1 MATEKAATTRKR
13 TAKKVESAESSVK
26 LDIASNIPKVSDF
39 VFMEK
44 TAQVLEIGMLT
55 GKNVIL
61 WGSGGHGKSDIT
73 QAFFAEKGITPFIMT
88 MGTGLTTDRLFG
100 GLDIPTFNST
110 GKIEYLVENSFM
122 NHEYV
127 VFEELFDAPDFILEQ
142 LKDILSS
149 GTFRNGGQT
158 FEIKTK
164 YIICATNRTREE
176 FAKNASLQALME
188 RFPLEHNV
196 IWDNYN
202 ELSYK
207 TLLESRFGAGNVN
220 PIIPFI
226 LQKYASKSI
235 IISPRIAI
243 VAYEIFMKAGLDAL
257 MYIADFNKKSDII
270 KDAVKEYEDNAAL
283 NKVFIDIDKNL
294 NILKTL
300 DMLTAE
306 EISEAKECIKT
317 LESLEKSI
325 STMKVSDSFVQ
336 KLNDSKTTLSNE
348 IKAQKK
354 RIMIATS
361 IND

>member
-13 TAKKVESAESSVK
+13 TAKKVESAEPSVK

-61 WGSGGHGKSDIT
+61 WGSGGHGKSELT

-202 ELSYK
+202 EISYK
-207 TLLESRFGAGNVN
+207 TLLESRFGQGNVD

-243 VAYEIFMKAGLDAL
+243 VAYELFMKAGIDSL
-257 MYIADFNKKSDII
+257 MYLADFSKKSEII
-270 KDAVKEYEDNAAL
+270 KEAVKEFEDNAAL
-283 NKVFIDIDKNL
+283 NKIFADVEFNL
-294 NILKTL
+294 NTLKESDL
-300 DMLTAE
+300 LTGDEIAE
-306 EISEAKECIKT
+306 GKECIKT
-317 LESLEKSI
+317 LESLRNAI
-325 STMKVSDSFVQ
+325 GNMKVSDSFVQ
-336 KLNDSKTTLSNE
+336 KLNDTKNNLDNE

>member
-1 MATEKAATTRKR
+1 
-13 TAKKVESAESSVK
+13 
-26 LDIASNIPKVSDF
+26 
-39 VFMEK
+39 
-44 TAQVLEIGMLT
+44 
-55 GKNVIL
+55 
-61 WGSGGHGKSDIT
+61 
-73 QAFFAEKGITPFIMT
+73 
-88 MGTGLTTDRLFG
+88 
-100 GLDIPTFNST
+100 
-110 GKIEYLVENSFM
+110 M

-207 TLLESRFGAGNVN
+207 TLLESRFGEGNVD

-226 LQKYASKSI
+226 LQKYATKSI
-235 IISPRIAI
+235 TISPRIAI

-257 MYIADFNKKSDII
+257 MYIADFNKKNDII
-270 KDAVKEYEDNAAL
+270 KSAVKEYEDNAAL
-283 NKVFIDIDKNL
+283 NKIFVDVDMNL
-294 NILKTL
+294 NTLKTSNL
-300 DMLTAE
+300 ITADEVE
-306 EISEAKECIKT
+306 EGKECIKT
-317 LESLEKSI
+317 LQKLEKELAN
-325 STMKVSDSFVQ
+325 MKVSDSFIQ
-336 KLNDSKTTLSNE
+336 RLNDTKTNLSNE

-361 IND
+361 IID